1 MSVIVDSREPKWVSK
16 ALRRY
21 GLSVK
26 IEALDF
32 GDIMNRRVI
41 IERKTMSDLWNS
53 ISDGRLTK
61 QSKFMV
67 KLAESEG
74 KIPYFVIHGYL
85 EREPHIDFNRV
96 MSMVYG
102 TIASLSYRSGA
113 QVIYTEDED
122 MAVYIMV
129 KILKGVSEGKVAMP
143 WIIRNSDKRVQALV
157 NLFGIAPSL
166 AKALLFHFK
175 SVKRVLEAG
184 KEELMMVNGIGE
196 HKAKRIWNILNKE
209 WR

>member
-1 MSVIVDSREPKWVSK
+1 MKVIVDSREPKWISK
-16 ALRRY
+16 ALKRY
-21 GLSVK
+21 GLDVR

-32 GDIMNRRVI
+32 GDVMNDKVI
-41 IERKTMSDLWNS
+41 IERKTMSDLWSS

-74 KIPYFVIHGYL
+74 KIPYFIIHGYL
-85 EREPHIDFNRV
+85 EREPHLDFNRV
-96 MSMVYG
+96 MNAVYG
-102 TIASLSYRSGA
+102 AIASLSYRSGA
-113 QVIYTEDED
+113 QVIYTEDGD

-129 KILKGVSEGKVAMP
+129 KVLKGVNEGKIAMP
-143 WIIRNSDKRVQALV
+143 WIIRHNDKRVQALV

-166 AKALLFHFK
+166 ARALLFHFN
-175 SVKRVLEAG
+175 SVKRVLGAS

-196 HKAKRIWNILNKE
+196 RKAKRIWNIINKE